1 MAEANVAWN
10 LQSFLD
16 SLIVELDRA
25 QDSLA
30 VKGVSRPLTYT
41 VKDVSLDL
49 QIFPQ
54 YDGKRVRFVTAQPG
68 QDGASGIRFELGSI
82 TASHIRETTAK
93 PPDRDEVVLED
104 VDGLDDD
111 TKDALTRLGVKT
123 DTDVRRLQE
132 RNIDLGKVAK
142 SKVPDYA
149 DLAKVI
155 SRARRIDGPPP
166 AIKKVSVGHSLDG
179 PRMEIAG
186 ENLALSSDARFP
198 IAFVDGEEVP
208 VIASG
213 ADRVVLAA
221 PGPPRHSDR
230 ASALALALDPFTVI
244 SLELRS

>member
-1 MAEANVAWN
+1 MNDPEWLV
-10 LQSFLD
+10 L
-16 SLIVELDRA
+16 
-25 QDSLA
+25 
-30 VKGVSRPLTYT
+30 VK
-41 VKDVSLDL
+41 
-49 QIFPQ
+49 
-54 YDGKRVRFVTAQPG
+54 
-68 QDGASGIRFELGSI
+68 
-82 TASHIRETTAK
+82 
-93 PPDRDEVVLED
+93 
-104 VDGLDDD
+104 LDDEAQVD
-111 TKDALTRLGVKT
+111 PETGAT
-123 DTDVRRLQE
+123 
-132 RNIDLGKVAK
+132 
-142 SKVPDYA
+142 
-149 DLAKVI
+149 
-155 SRARRIDGPPP
+155 